1 VKQNLGSL
9 IAEYRGN
16 PISWREKYLLYLPA
30 SMVAVAMLAFG
41 IWRYY
46 YGYSNFGPVAAVEWS
61 ISWYFLAFIIAFLAL
76 LVLLLRLRV
85 SWRRISIY
93 ENGIFVRY
101 SPFKKQMIS
110 WSNIKGIA
118 SSTIREHFFG
128 NHHRDHHKAILIN
141 KDAPPI
147 KIDHK
152 VEKNTE
158 LIGNIKEMLY
168 PKLLPKLKKDL
179 QTGNSLSFGKVK
191 INQKGIKLKRRFI
204 AWEHISSIY
213 LKSGFLVVELH
224 PTGEQRLPIMD
235 IYNLEL
241 LLHFINEHIV
251 T

>member
-16 PISWREKYLLYLPA
+16 PISWREKYMLYLPA
-30 SMVAVAMLAFG
+30 SMVAMAMLAFG
-41 IWRYY
+41 IWQFY
-46 YGYSNFGPVAAVEWS
+46 YGYSNFGPVPALEWS
-61 ISWYFLAFIIAFLAL
+61 IPWFFFALITAFLSL
-76 LVLLLRLRV
+76 LVLLLRLRR
-85 SWRRISIY
+85 SWRRLGIY

-110 WSNIKGIA
+110 WSNIKGIS
-118 SSTIREHFFG
+118 SSTIREKFFG
-128 NHHRDHHKAILIN
+128 NQHRDHHKAVLTN
-141 KDAPPI
+141 KGAPPI
-147 KIDHK
+147 KIDQK
-152 VEKNTE
+152 FENNAE
-158 LIGNIKEMLY
+158 LIGNIKKMLY
-168 PKLLPKLKKDL
+168 PQLLPKLKKDL

-191 INQKGIKLKRRFI
+191 LNQKGLYIKRRFVP
-204 AWEHISSIY
+204 WEHISCIF

-224 PTGEQRLPIMD
+224 PNGKKRLPIMD